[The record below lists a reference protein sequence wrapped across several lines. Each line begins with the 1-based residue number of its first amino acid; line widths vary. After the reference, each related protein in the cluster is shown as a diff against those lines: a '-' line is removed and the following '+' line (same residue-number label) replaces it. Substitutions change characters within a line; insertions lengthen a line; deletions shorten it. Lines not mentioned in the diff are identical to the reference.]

1 MLNPTEAG
9 MATEIPN
16 AVAINASEIAG
27 ATTASSAD
35 PIFPIAVN
43 ALIIPI
49 TVPKT
54 PRNGAI
60 LEIVAKYA
68 KLFSRRSRICRFTLS
83 IVRSSI
89 SFKCSGSPLSAVY
102 LHVASGN
109 SFANCCDSFIISS
122 NKIPKS

>member
-9 MATEIPN
+9 MATEIPR

-68 KLFSRRSRICRFTLS
+68 
-83 IVRSSI
+83 
-89 SFKCSGSPLSAVY
+89 
-102 LHVASGN
+102 
-109 SFANCCDSFIISS
+109 
-122 NKIPKS
+122 